1 DLDESDFSDQEDAA
15 SATKANDAE
24 IDTDSQSFAEV
35 TKGTNGWGRPLT
47 LKSTPERQ
55 YVISVTGGG
64 IHPVAQ
70 EIARITG
77 ATVVDSFKNPV
88 PNEETIA
95 AVIDWDGKGVAE
107 GDGEGGRDG
116 LGGEGERRAR
126 AAEDMV
132 GVERALRS
140 GAVGHEHMT

>member
-1 DLDESDFSDQEDAA
+1 ETQARA
-15 SATKANDAE
+15 AE
-24 IDTDSQSFAEV
+24 IDTDTRSAAEV
-35 TKGTNGWGRPLT
+35 TKATDGWCAPPT
-47 LKSTPERQ
+47 LKSTTSRQ
-55 YVISVTGGG
+55 YVIRVTGGAT
-64 IHPVAQ
+64 HPVAQ